1 MGVGDGSVV
10 LDPIFFKGMDKTVLK
25 TSSIYSNKKKRKKRV
40 IQVWKDMMAS

>member
-25 TSSIYSNKKKRKKRV
+25 TSSIYSNKKKKKKKGSYRFGRT
-40 IQVWKDMMAS
+40 